1 MSSSLRSRRNL
12 LQTLSIGTGV
22 AAFAPALQ
30 TWRMRDAYAQTA
42 KAPPRR
48 IVFFFYPHGWSGSP
62 PEQMAEPLQRHQS
75 DLVVLENMELK
86 RPKNEGF
93 QHPMGRALCW
103 TGRYKYMPG
112 GALASN
118 QINPGGM
125 SLDHHLGMVI
135 GTKATPGL
143 PVLRQGIPRG
153 YNAHYDATGSTL
165 TPNFDP
171 YDVYNRV
178 FRGLTIGD
186 AAAPADPALVAAL
199 ARKKSVISS
208 VSAELSAFRKR
219 LGPEDRLRADAQLDA
234 LSAMEARLV
243 TLKATGAA
251 CKRPTVPEG
260 IPVVPMK
267 LPGAPPVADPTGND
281 YGRLAEAQMDLLVAA
296 FACDLT
302 RVQCFQCSGGGANLG
317 FVGQPGTTWH
327 TASHGGPGW
336 AAAQRW
342 VFELAA
348 RLGDRLK
355 AIPEGPGNMLDNTLI
370 VMASEIGHGHNT
382 DSLFMWSLGGKN
394 MGIKV
399 GQRLKFG
406 QPGFGGGQ
414 SHNAWLVSMM
424 NAMGVPGDTYGDTTE
439 IAGKGPLPGYQV

>member
-30 TWRMRDAYAQTA
+30 AWRVRDAYAQAPTS
-42 KAPPRR
+42 PPRR
-48 IVFFFYPHGWSGSP
+48 IVFFFYPHGWSGDP
-62 PEQMAEPLQRHQS
+62 PEQMAEPLKRHAN

-86 RPKNEGF
+86 RPTNEGF
-93 QHPMGRALCW
+93 QHPMGRALVW
-103 TGRYKYMPG
+103 TGRYTYMPVVG
-112 GALASN
+112 RTNAIKA
-118 QINPGGM
+118 GGM
-125 SLDHHLGMVI
+125 SLDQHLGMTI
-135 GTKATPGL
+135 GAKLTPGL
-143 PVLRQGIPRG
+143 PVLSQGFPQG
-153 YNAHYDATGSTL
+153 YNVHYDSSGLTL
-165 TPNFDP
+165 TPNSNP

-178 FRGLTIGD
+178 FRDLTIGG
-186 AAAPADPALVAAL
+186 AAPADPALVAAL
-199 ARKKSVISS
+199 ARKKSVLSG
-208 VSAELSAFRKR
+208 VSAELSAFRKG
-219 LGPEDRLRADAQLDA
+219 LGPEDRLRADAQLQA
-234 LSAMEARLV
+234 ISSMEARLAG
-243 TLKATGAA
+243 LKAGGQS
-251 CKRPTVPEG
+251 CKRPTVPQG
-260 IPVVPMK
+260 IPVPDLSGK
-267 LPGAPPVADPTGND
+267 TFDQRAA
-281 YGRLAEAQMDLLVAA
+281 AQIDLMVAA

-302 RVQCFQCSGGGANLG
+302 RVQCFQCSGGGAIISFPPVNS
-317 FVGQPGTTWH
+317 VGTTWH

-342 VFELAA
+342 VFELVAG
-348 RLGDRLK
+348 LGDRLK
-355 AIPEGPGNMLDNTLI
+355 AIPEGAGTMLDNTLI

-424 NAMGVPGDTYGDTTE
+424 NAMGVPGDTYGDTTA